1 MLLVHDHRLPVYGS
15 TIFVIHFYLLKHI
28 TYSAVRLELQCSW
41 EDFVAV
47 DDNVL

>member
-1 MLLVHDHRLPVYGS
+1 
-15 TIFVIHFYLLKHI
+15 LKHI

-47 DDNVL
+47 DDNVLWLNEHQKPVMRAVGWRTQVW